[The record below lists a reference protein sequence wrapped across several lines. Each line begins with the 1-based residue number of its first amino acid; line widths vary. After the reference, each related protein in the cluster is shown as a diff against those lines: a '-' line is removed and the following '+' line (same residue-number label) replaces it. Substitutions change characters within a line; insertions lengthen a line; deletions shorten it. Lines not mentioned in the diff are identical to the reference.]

1 MKTVITHMQKQRI
14 TSILNWVSSNFVENR
29 FASSKP
35 SFGPIYIAQ
44 NPRLYRT
51 KTTVFSDGY
60 VSQVSPAI
68 RREAQGALL
77 EYLLSTRSLQFL
89 DAEHMSKNSPHFIE
103 QLLKQV
109 QNAADIKG
117 SITRYL
123 RYHPINEFE
132 LFFESLGLEPFEYRS
147 LLPRDLMFLSDDE
160 LLLENYYVLCNYGIA
175 RSKIGKIYKQAMEVF
190 RYDFGVLQSK
200 LQAYEELGLN
210 QFFISKVI
218 VCSPYLLIGGVHAKF
233 VEVLTILK
241 SMGIELSW
249 IEENLL
255 EQDSY
260 NWSMILS
267 VLRLFSKIGFSEE
280 QLSGLI
286 RQHPGLIFE
295 GSENQVLTLIAFLL
309 KYGTT
314 MNEIRLMF
322 LQFPQI
328 QVGFFFLNLKN
339 CLMLLFEIEMELDE
353 IGKIIGS
360 HAMFMGSLTLKKPST
375 ILSLLNVGRKR
386 LCEHIQENPL
396 EMKKWVMGSKIEP
409 LPKSGDKER
418 SPMLVTKFLIDLGF
432 AENSNEMEKALKV
445 FRGRGEELQERF
457 DCIVN
462 AGLDRQ
468 DVCKMI
474 RLHPR
479 FLNQKKSVIELKIDL
494 LVNGLCYPV
503 SHLVTFPAYFDYT
516 VQRIQLRMSMYN
528 WLKDQG
534 VEEPM
539 LPLST
544 IIGCSQKVFMQR
556 FVKTMFMFEIGKI
569 VRSHALFM
577 GSLTFKKPNTIL
589 SLLNVGRKRLYEHIM
604 ENPPEMKKWVMGSN
618 MEPLPKS
625 GEKERSQM
633 LVTKFLIDVGF
644 AENSNEMEK
653 ALKVFRGRGGE
664 LQERFDCIVKAG
676 LDRQDVCKMVRLRPR
691 FLNKKKSVI
700 ELKIDLLVNGLGYP
714 VSHLVTFPA
723 YLDYTVQRIIL
734 RMSMYN
740 WLKDQGV
747 EEPMLPLSTII
758 GCSQKVFMQRF
769 VNQHLEGHQ
778 VWQNLKKQICTE
790 YEKSVSK
797 ESCLGLR
804 VFVAWVEAGI

>member
-14 TSILNWVSSNFVENR
+14 TSILNWVSSIFVENR
-29 FASSKP
+29 FTSSKT
-35 SFGPIYIAQ
+35 SFRSIYIAQ

-51 KTTVFSDGY
+51 KTPVFSDVY

-68 RREAQGALL
+68 RREAQAALL
-77 EYLLSTRSLQFL
+77 EYLHSTRSLQYL
-89 DAEHMSKNSPHFIE
+89 DAEHMSKNSPRFID

-109 QNAADIKG
+109 QHAADIKW
-117 SITRYL
+117 SINRYL
-123 RYHPINEFE
+123 WFHPINEFE
-132 LFFESLGLEPFEYRS
+132 PFFESLGLEPFEYRS
-147 LLPRDLMFLSDDE
+147 LLPHDLMFLSDDE

-218 VCSPYLLIGGVHAKF
+218 VCSPYLLIGGLNAKF

-267 VLRLFSKIGFSEE
+267 VLHLFSKIGFSEE
-280 QLSGLI
+280 QLGGLI

-295 GSENQVLTLIAFLL
+295 GSGNLVLTLIVFLL
-309 KYGTT
+309 KFGTT
-314 MNEIRLMF
+314 MNEIHLMF
-322 LQFPQI
+322 LRFPQI
-328 QVGFFFLNLKN
+328 QAGIFFLNLKK

-353 IGKIIGS
+353 IGKIIRS
-360 HAMFMGSLTLKKPST
+360 HAMFMGSLTLKKPKT
-375 ILSLLNVGRKR
+375 ILSLLSVGRKR

-396 EMKKWVMGSKIEP
+396 EMKKWVLGSKIEP
-409 LPKSGDKER
+409 LPKSGEKER
-418 SPMLVTKFLIDLGF
+418 SQMLKTKFLIDVGF
-432 AENSNEMEKALKV
+432 AENSNEMEKVLKV
-445 FRGRGEELQERF
+445 FRGRGGGLQERF
-457 DCIVN
+457 DCIVK

-474 RLHPR
+474 RVRPR
-479 FLNQKKSVIELKIDL
+479 FLNQKISAIELKIDL
-494 LVNGLCYPV
+494 LVNGLGYPV
-503 SHLVTFPAYFDYT
+503 SHLVTFPAYLDFT
-516 VQRIQLRMSMYN
+516 VQRIKHRISMYN

-539 LPLST
+539 MALST
-544 IIGCSQKVFMQR
+544 LIGRPRKEVMQR
-556 FVKTMFMFEIGKI
+556 FVKII
-569 VRSHALFM
+569 RSHAMFM
-577 GSLTFKKPNTIL
+577 GSLTLKKPNTIL
-589 SLLNVGRKRLYEHIM
+589 SLLHVGRKRLCEHIH
-604 ENPPEMKKWVMGSN
+604 ENPLEMKKCVMGSK

-633 LVTKFLIDVGF
+633 PKTKFLIDVGF

-664 LQERFDCIVKAG
+664 LQERFDCFVKAG
-676 LDRQDVCKMVRLRPR
+676 LDRQDVCKMIRVRPR
-691 FLNKKKSVI
+691 FLNQRKSVI
-700 ELKIDLLVNGLGYP
+700 EWKIDLLVNGLGYP

-723 YLDYTVQRIIL
+723 FLDFTVQRIVL

-747 EEPMLPLSTII
+747 EEPMALSTII
-758 GCSQKVFMQRF
+758 GCPQKVFMQRI
-769 VNQHLEGHQ
+769 VNQHPEGPK

-790 YEKSVSK
+790 
-797 ESCLGLR
+797 
-804 VFVAWVEAGI
+804 